1 MVSDSRVG
9 PMLNRLGGIYRD
21 PNRVDRDASSLLK
34 SGVGK
39 HLSPNIASLVENN
52 GNTANTLCLK
62 GTISIYF
69 RAQEYQ
75 QLMDIHLPPGY
86 PVRPP
91 VAYVR
96 LAAPNMYLKENHP
109 HVGSDGQVYLP
120 YLHEWRPNSHTLIE
134 LVVAMSSVF
143 SADPPVFTRAAAAPV
158 PPPPPPTSS
167 YASSYASHYTSASIA
182 TTGHDSMASTGT
194 VSEREAIMQVQEQ
207 IALEESKREAELAE
221 KERLAEQQRA
231 AQEAWDAKNFAS
243 TKDKVRRKM
252 HGHLV
257 QAQQEVQCQV
267 QTDMMD
273 AKRLQLSQERLEGQL
288 ESMVKAK
295 EELEKQ
301 HVVVDKAL
309 AEIAVLVESTK
320 EKQKAEEESKQE
332 QENSIDDLVC
342 PASGADAQLL
352 KLSTENAS
360 YSDAL
365 YFLDKALHHR
375 TITVTA
381 HLKAVRQLAKKQF
394 MARAHLVKITQ
405 WKQMNGNGH
414 KAAF

>member
-1 MVSDSRVG
+1 
-9 PMLNRLGGIYRD
+9 
-21 PNRVDRDASSLLK
+21 
-34 SGVGK
+34 
-39 HLSPNIASLVENN
+39 
-52 GNTANTLCLK
+52 
-62 GTISIYF
+62 
-69 RAQEYQ
+69 
-75 QLMDIHLPPGY
+75 
-86 PVRPP
+86 
-91 VAYVR
+91 
-96 LAAPNMYLKENHP
+96 
-109 HVGSDGQVYLP
+109 
-120 YLHEWRPNSHTLIE
+120 
-134 LVVAMSSVF
+134 
-143 SADPPVFTRAAAAPV
+143 
-158 PPPPPPTSS
+158 
-167 YASSYASHYTSASIA
+167 
-182 TTGHDSMASTGT
+182 MASTGT

-221 KERLAEQQRA
+221 KERLAEQQQA
-231 AQEAWDAKNFAS
+231 AQEAWDIKNFAS

-257 QAQQEVQCQV
+257 QAQQEVQRQV

-288 ESMVKAK
+288 ETMVKAK

-309 AEIAVLVESTK
+309 VDIAALVESTK
-320 EKQKAEEESKQE
+320 LQQKAEEESKQE
-332 QENSIDDLVC
+332 QENSIDDLVR

-352 KLSTENAS
+352 KLSIENAS

-381 HLKAVRQLAKKQF
+381 HLKSVRQLAKKQF

-405 WKQMNGNGH
+405 WKQMNRNGQ